1 MYGVRQTYYDTGKI
15 AVRMVW
21 PDEVEHFLKHE
32 ATKYERHSDTSYYH
46 SYKIA
51 DIYIDLFKTE
61 EQAKKFYEETLI
73 A

>member
-15 AVRMVW
+15 TARMFW
-21 PDEVEHFLKHE
+21 PDEVEHFLKHK
-32 ATKYERHSDTSYYH
+32 AAKYERLNDTLYYRH
-46 SYKIA
+46 CEIA